1 MFSNEEILEE
11 VKKIQ
16 YLYELKHEIRYAQTR
31 ADTTESVAEHIYGTH
46 ICALYFL
53 PLEDTDNS
61 WDKSR
66 IFQMI
71 TLHDIDE
78 IETGDVIGFT
88 KTQAMRENE
97 ANAMRTVMEKS
108 PLHMQDNMRTAI
120 DEYEMQSTKE
130 SQFVKA
136 IDKFEALIQT
146 FGSNGKIISHAT
158 KSTEEKIRNMRE
170 PYIQIFPVMHG
181 FFKVIHQKM
190 IDENYFI

>member
-1 MFSNEEILEE
+1 MFTDEEILEE

-16 YLYELKHEIRYAQTR
+16 YLYGLKQEIRYAEVR
-31 ADTTESVAEHIYGTH
+31 NDNTESVAEHIYGMH
-46 ICALYFL
+46 ICAMYFL
-53 PLEDTDNS
+53 PLEDPLST

-97 ANAMRTVMEKS
+97 ANAMRTVMGKS
-108 PLHMQDNMRTAI
+108 PLHMQDNMRKAI
-120 DEYEMQSTKE
+120 DEYEIQITKE

-136 IDKFEALIQT
+136 IDKFEAIIQT
-146 FGSNGKIISHAT
+146 FSSNGKIISHAT
-158 KSTEEKIRNMRE
+158 KATEEKIRNMRE
-170 PYIQIFPVMHG
+170 PQIQIFPIMHS

-190 IDENYFI
+190 IDENYFM